1 MDLIERA
8 KSILLQP
15 RETWG
20 RIEAESATTASLFT
34 GYLMILAAIP
44 AVCGFIGMSLIG
56 FGGFGFT
63 VRVPLLAGLAN
74 MVVSYGL
81 SLAGVFVLAL
91 IVDALA
97 PTFGGVKSSIQA
109 LKLVV
114 YASTAALLGGV
125 FSLLPSLSMLGL
137 LAALYSIY
145 LIYTG
150 LPVLMKSPAE
160 KSVAYTAVVLVAGI
174 VMAVII
180 GAVGS
185 LFMPHGAMMGG
196 LGGAGGNVSVTT
208 PHGKV
213 SIDTA
218 GLEAAS
224 KKMEE
229 AARQMEQAQKSQ
241 DPNAMAAATGNAMA
255 AAAGAMGGAQG
266 AVAVQSLKAALPE
279 QLAGLARTSVEVQDG
294 AAMGLPTSQ
303 ARAEYGSGDRQ
314 VRVEIVDLGGL
325 SGLAQM
331 AGMVQGE
338 KETDGHVEKTWQ
350 ANGRTMQEEY
360 HKDGSHAE
368 AKAILKNGLVVS
380 VEADQ
385 TAIKDVRGFLEK
397 IDLGALENLPRKGK
411 S

>member
-1 MDLIERA
+1 MQLIERA
-8 KSILLQP
+8 KGILLKP
-15 RETWG
+15 KETWAD
-20 RIEAESATTASLFT
+20 IEAETASTAGLFT
-34 GYLMILAAIP
+34 GYLMLLAAIP

-56 FGGFGFT
+56 FSGFGVT

-74 MVVSYGL
+74 MVVSYVL
-81 SLAGVFVLAL
+81 SLVGVFVLAL

-97 PTFGGVKSSIQA
+97 PTFGGMKSQIQA

-150 LPVLMKSPAE
+150 LPVLMKNPPE
-160 KSVAYTAVVLVAGI
+160 KSLVYTVVILVAGI
-174 VMAVII
+174 VMAVVI

-196 LGGAGGNVSVTT
+196 MGSGVSVTT
-208 PHGKV
+208 PGGKV
-213 SIDTA
+213 SVDTA
-218 GLEAAS
+218 GLEAAG

-229 AARQMEQAQKSQ
+229 AARQLEQAQKSQ
-241 DPNAMAAATGNAMA
+241 DPNAVAAATGNVVA
-255 AAAGAMGGAQG
+255 AAAGALGGGAQG

-303 ARAEYGSGDRQ
+303 ARAEYGSGDKQ
-314 VRVEIVDLGGL
+314 VRVEITDLGGL
-325 SGLAQM
+325 SGLAQI

-338 KETDGHVEKTWQ
+338 KETGGRVEKTWQ
-350 ANGRTMQEEY
+350 AGGRTLQEEY
-360 HKDGSHAE
+360 EKDGSHAE
-368 AKAILKNGLVVS
+368 VKAILKNGLVVS

-385 TAIKDVRGFLEK
+385 IAIKEVRGFLEK
-397 IDLGALENLPRKGK
+397 IDLGTLENLQRKGK

>member
-1 MDLIERA
+1 MQLIEHA

-15 RETWG
+15 KETWP
-20 RIEAESATTASLFT
+20 RIEAEPASTASLFT
-34 GYLMILAAIP
+34 GYLMVLAAIP

-56 FGGFGFT
+56 FGGFGIT

-74 MVVSYGL
+74 MVVSYVL
-81 SLAGVFVLAL
+81 SLVGVFVLGL

-97 PTFGGVKSSIQA
+97 PTFGGVKSPIQA

-150 LPVLMKSPAE
+150 LPVLMKNPAE
-160 KSVAYTAVVLVAGI
+160 KSAVYTVVVIVAGI
-174 VMAVII
+174 VMGVVI

-185 LFMPHGAMMGG
+185 LFMPHGGMGRMGG
-196 LGGAGGNVSVTT
+196 SVSVNT
-208 PHGKV
+208 PNGKV

-224 KKMEE
+224 KKMQE
-229 AARQMEQAQKSQ
+229 ATRQLEQAQKSQ
-241 DPNAMAAATGNAMA
+241 DPNAMAAATGNAVA
-255 AAAGAMGGAQG
+255 AAAGALGGAQG
-266 AVAVQSLKAALPE
+266 GVAVQSLKAALPE
-279 QLAGLARTSVEVQDG
+279 QLAGLPRTSIEVRDG
-294 AAMGLPTSQ
+294 AAMGLSTSQ
-303 ARAEYGSGDRQ
+303 ARAEYGSGGKQ
-314 VRVEIVDLGGL
+314 VRVEIADLGAL

-331 AGMVQGE
+331 AGLVQGE
-338 KETDGHVEKTWQ
+338 KETESQVEKTWQ
-350 ANGRTMQEEY
+350 SGGRTLQEEY
-360 HKDGSHAE
+360 RKDGSHAE
-368 AKAILKNGLVVS
+368 TKAILKNGLVVS

-385 TAIKDVRGFLEK
+385 MAIQDVRGLMEK
-397 IDLGALENLPRKGK
+397 IDLSGLENLPRKGK

>member
-1 MDLIERA
+1 MQLIERA
-8 KSILLQP
+8 KGILLKP
-15 RETWG
+15 KETWAD
-20 RIEAESATTASLFT
+20 IEAETASTAGLFT
-34 GYLMILAAIP
+34 GYLMLLAAIP

-56 FGGFGFT
+56 FSGFGVT

-74 MVVSYGL
+74 MVVSYVL
-81 SLAGVFVLAL
+81 SLVGVFVLAL

-97 PTFGGVKSSIQA
+97 PTFGGMKSQIQA

-125 FSLLPSLSMLGL
+125 FSLLPSLSMLGV

-150 LPVLMKSPAE
+150 LPVLMKNPPE
-160 KSVAYTAVVLVAGI
+160 KSLVYTVVILVAGI
-174 VMAVII
+174 VMAVVI

-196 LGGAGGNVSVTT
+196 MGSGVSVTT
-208 PHGKV
+208 PGGKV
-213 SIDTA
+213 SVDTA
-218 GLEAAS
+218 GLEAAG

-229 AARQMEQAQKSQ
+229 AARQLEQAQKSQ
-241 DPNAMAAATGNAMA
+241 DPNAVAAATGNVVA
-255 AAAGAMGGAQG
+255 AAAGALGGGAQG

-303 ARAEYGSGDRQ
+303 ARAEYGSGDKQ
-314 VRVEIVDLGGL
+314 VRVEITDLGGL
-325 SGLAQM
+325 SGLAQI

-338 KETDGHVEKTWQ
+338 KETGGRVEKTWQ
-350 ANGRTMQEEY
+350 AGGRTLQEEY
-360 HKDGSHAE
+360 EKDGSHAE
-368 AKAILKNGLVVS
+368 VKAILKNGLVVS

-385 TAIKDVRGFLEK
+385 IAIKEVRGFLEK
-397 IDLGALENLPRKGK
+397 IDLGTLENLQRKGK

>member
-1 MDLIERA
+1 MQLIERA
-8 KSILLQP
+8 KGILLKP
-15 RETWG
+15 KETWAD
-20 RIEAESATTASLFT
+20 IEAETASTAGLFT
-34 GYLMILAAIP
+34 GYLMLLAAIP

-56 FGGFGFT
+56 FSGFGVT

-74 MVVSYGL
+74 MVVSYVL
-81 SLAGVFVLAL
+81 SLVGVFVLAL
-91 IVDALA
+91 IVDVLA
-97 PTFGGVKSSIQA
+97 PTFGGMKSQIQA

-137 LAALYSIY
+137 LTALYSIY

-150 LPVLMKSPAE
+150 LPVLMKNPPE
-160 KSVAYTAVVLVAGI
+160 KSLVYTVVILVAGI
-174 VMAVII
+174 VMAVVI

-196 LGGAGGNVSVTT
+196 MGSGVSVTT
-208 PHGKV
+208 PGGKV
-213 SIDTA
+213 SVDTA
-218 GLEAAS
+218 GLEAAG

-229 AARQMEQAQKSQ
+229 AARQLEQAQKSQ
-241 DPNAMAAATGNAMA
+241 DPNAVAAATGNVVA
-255 AAAGAMGGAQG
+255 AAAGALGGGAQG

-303 ARAEYGSGDRQ
+303 ARAEYGGGDKQ
-314 VRVEIVDLGGL
+314 VRVEITDLGGL
-325 SGLAQM
+325 SGLAQI

-338 KETDGHVEKTWQ
+338 KETGGRVEKTWQ
-350 ANGRTMQEEY
+350 AGGRTLQEEY
-360 HKDGSHAE
+360 EKDGSHAE
-368 AKAILKNGLVVS
+368 VKAILKNGLVVS

-385 TAIKDVRGFLEK
+385 IAIKEVRGFLEK
-397 IDLGALENLPRKGK
+397 IDLGTLENLQRKGK

>member
-1 MDLIERA
+1 MQLIERA
-8 KSILLQP
+8 KGILLKP
-15 RETWG
+15 KETWAD
-20 RIEAESATTASLFT
+20 IEAESASTAGLFT
-34 GYLMILAAIP
+34 GYLMLLAAIP

-56 FGGFGFT
+56 FSGFGVT

-74 MVVSYGL
+74 MVVSYVL
-81 SLAGVFVLAL
+81 SLVGVFVLAL

-97 PTFGGVKSSIQA
+97 PTFGGVKNQIQA

-114 YASTAALLGGV
+114 YASTAALLGGI

-150 LPVLMKSPAE
+150 LPVLMKNPPE
-160 KSVAYTAVVLVAGI
+160 KSLVYTVVILVAGI
-174 VMAVII
+174 VMAVVI

-196 LGGAGGNVSVTT
+196 MGGGVSVTT
-208 PHGKV
+208 PGGKV
-213 SIDTA
+213 SVDTA
-218 GLEAAS
+218 GLEAAG

-229 AARQMEQAQKSQ
+229 AARQLEQAQKSQ
-241 DPNAMAAATGNAMA
+241 DPNAVAAATGNMAA
-255 AAAGAMGGAQG
+255 AAAGALGGGAQG
-266 AVAVQSLKAALPE
+266 TVAVQSLKAALPE

-294 AAMGLPTSQ
+294 AAMGLPTGQ
-303 ARAEYGSGDRQ
+303 ARAEYGSGDKQ
-314 VRVEIVDLGGL
+314 VRVEITDLGGL
-325 SGLAQM
+325 SGLAQI

-338 KETDGHVEKTWQ
+338 KETGGRVEKTWQ
-350 ANGRTMQEEY
+350 AGGRTLQEEY
-360 HKDGSHAE
+360 EKDGSHAE
-368 AKAILKNGLVVS
+368 VKAILKNGLVVS

-385 TAIKDVRGFLEK
+385 IAIKDVRGFLEK
-397 IDLGALENLPRKGK
+397 IDLGTLENLPRKGK